1 MSTVLTKPVLLDET
15 GQAIVGKLD
24 EIKEAIDN
32 GGSEKY
38 PVLIHITS
46 MPSKTSYIAGEQLNL
61 AGMVVKA
68 VFSNNVEYDVTDQ
81 CTFSPANGTVLTS
94 SDTSVTATY
103 TWHPTG
109 TSFTATQ
116 AITVKGIVGIS
127 VATPPTKTDYII
139 NETLDLTGMVV
150 HLDYDDNT
158 YDDITADCTYVPA
171 NGATLDD
178 DTLTAVA
185 ISYYEP
191 TFATTLTTSQAISV
205 VIPIYG
211 VEWDGTAPTIWTRTD
226 LAADFDDPIP
236 SMSDGAGGYTTG
248 YSPFDNRQPWAGM
261 ERVEDSETGLTLV
274 KIPKYYYKLEKV
286 GTGLKLQISM
296 VPLDGF
302 LTSPAHS
309 DRGDGQGE
317 RDFIYVGA
325 YSGTSQRGSIP
336 STNFQVNATL
346 LQNLHN
352 LGSNGEYWGWDYAT
366 KVTIHFLYLVEFAD
380 WNSQK
385 TIGYGGRNHGAGL
398 QIPANGY
405 TDAIPYHTGTTG
417 TTRDEYPSGVKYRN
431 IEGLWSNIE
440 EWCFGLVNN
449 TEAASGSSYKYHRIY
464 ITKNPATMLAMNSSR
479 AYDLTTFTS
488 LGSSWAGGNV
498 TEWNVCTKPGFEFVL
513 IPSVGNNTDY
523 DTYCCDSN
531 GAAVGS
537 TVNTLYGALVGR
549 AQDDL
554 QTGIGYLSLSTVYG
568 NSSTTRGARIMKLPN
583 NT

>member
-32 GGSEKY
+32 GGTEKY

-150 HLDYDDNT
+150 HLNYDDST

-191 TFATTLTTSQAISV
+191 SLATTLTTSQAISV

-211 VEWDGTAPTIWTRTD
+211 VEWDGTATSVLSRTD
-226 LAADFDDPIP
+226 LATDFADPIP
-236 SMSDGAGGYTTG
+236 CRYYQGAYEGGS
-248 YSPFDNRQPWAGM
+248 SPFDTISPWKDI
-261 ERVEDSETGLTLV
+261 EIVEDSGAGTLV
-274 KIPKYYYKLEKV
+274 KIPKFYYKWTKS
-286 GTGLKLQISM
+286 GTTMKLQISPM
-296 VPLDGF
+296 KIDATWN
-302 LTSPAHS
+302 TSPAHM
-309 DRGDGQGE
+309 DRGDGYGE
-317 RDFIYVGA
+317 RDFVYVARYKSVASTLKSVTGSSPVTSLPVQSVWGGSYLANMGA
-325 YSGTSQRGSIP
+325 DVHLWDFSM
-336 STNFQVNATL
+336 
-346 LQNLHN
+346 
-352 LGSNGEYWGWDYAT
+352 YW
-366 KVTIHFLYLVEFAD
+366 TICMLYLVEFAD
-380 WNSQK
+380 WDSQK
-385 TIGYGGRNHGAGL
+385 TIGYGGTGG
-398 QIPANGY
+398 IGISTNGQ
-405 TDAIPYHTGTTG
+405 TDAMPYHTGV
-417 TTRDEYPSGVKYRN
+417 YASSAQYRH
-431 IEGLWSNIE
+431 IENLWSSGADYVNGII
-440 EWCFGLVNN
+440 VNN
-449 TEAASGSSYKYHRIY
+449 MSLMCTNDFSKQNAASTYGVTLATVSAMDGFIKAFGIPNQSGYEYALYPAEATSSPQDASADYVNDTAYFY
-464 ITKNPATMLAMNSSR
+464 QTSS
-479 AYDLTTFTS
+479 
-488 LGSSWAGGNV
+488 
-498 TEWNVCTKPGFEFVL
+498 EFIV
-513 IPSVGNNTDY
+513 SVGAAWSAAEGWKAHGLFHIQGRSVSSATIDWL
-523 DTYCCDSN
+523 TY
-531 GAAVGS
+531 
-537 TVNTLYGALVGR
+537 
-549 AQDDL
+549 
-554 QTGIGYLSLSTVYG
+554 
-568 NSSTTRGARIMKLPN
+568 RIMKAPN
-583 NT
+583 T